1 MTLKDVVNKY
11 HKVVLYM
18 ATIGLL
24 VYGLMSIIVPEVLAA
39 GFERFVNQDWI
50 QFELGNDMVAS
61 YIVLLWRLIGI
72 FNLMAGI
79 VLTLMVWKLME
90 QGNRWSW
97 IVVFLG
103 TSLAYLGPMITDLT
117 VDSIEIFE
125 IIEFSLFA
133 IFVIVML
140 IVRDLYF
147 SGVETGR

>member
-1 MTLKDVVNKY
+1 MMTLKDVVDKY

-18 ATIGLL
+18 TTIGLL
-24 VYGLMSIIVPEVLAA
+24 AYGLMTIFVPEVLAA
-39 GFERFVNQDWI
+39 GFERFVDQDWV
-50 QFELGNDMVAS
+50 QFQSGNDVIAS

-79 VLTLMVWKLME
+79 VLSLMVWKWMK

-97 IVVFLG
+97 IAIFVG
-103 TSLAYLGPMITDLT
+103 TILAYLGPMITDLT
-117 VDSIEIFE
+117 VGSIEIFE

-140 IVRDLYF
+140 IVRNLYF
-147 SGVETGR
+147 SRVEAG